1 MSKKGFNL
9 KKIKKEYIIV
19 AVLILVAVYFI
30 FSSFKGITSNKTTT
44 NQEKTD
50 IQTYVEQLEEK
61 IEDTLSS
68 VKGVGKVTVSIS
80 VKGSFETVYATE
92 KKTTK
97 TESGEVI
104 VETPIIVG
112 GKTVIL
118 KENFPEITGLI
129 VVAGNADN
137 LTIKT
142 NILNTIVNFLDIDS
156 KKVIILNGKK

>member
-1 MSKKGFNL
+1 MSKKSFNF

-19 AVLILVAVYFI
+19 AVLVLVAVYFI
-30 FSSFKGITSNKTTT
+30 FSSFNGINSTNSSKSEDKTTV
-44 NQEKTD
+44 QAF
-50 IQTYVEQLEEK
+50 VEDLEDKLENA
-61 IEDTLSS
+61 LSQ
-68 VKGVGKVTVSIS
+68 VKGVGKVSVSIS

-97 TESGEVI
+97 SESGEIV
-104 VETPIIVG
+104 VETPVIVG

-118 KENFPEITGLI
+118 KENYPEICGLI
-129 VVAGNADN
+129 VVAGGADN
-137 LTIKT
+137 LTVKT